1 VGVLFLKNGGVKKMA
16 ENQKK
21 YRFETLSVHGG
32 LSPDPVTGAR
42 AVPIYQNNAYQF
54 KSTEH
59 AANLFALAEPGYIYT
74 RIHNPT
80 TTVFEERVSLLEGG
94 VGALAVASGMAAI
107 TLGILNLAEAGDEI
121 VSASTLYGG
130 TYNLFAVT
138 LPKYG
143 IKVRFV
149 DAENPENFRAAITPK
164 TKAVFAE
171 TIGNPSLQVLDI
183 EKVAEIAHESGVPL
197 IIDNTFATPYLCRPI
212 EYGADIVVH
221 SATKWLLGNG
231 TTTGGVIVDGGK
243 FDWNSSKFPGFTTP
257 DSSYHDLVY
266 AEAIGAAAY
275 IVKARVQLLRD
286 LGPALS
292 PQNAFLFTLG
302 LETLHVRMKEHVAN
316 TQKVVEYLENH
327 SAVTW
332 VSYPGHPSHP
342 DCELAKKYLPKGAG
356 SMVVFGIKGGKEAG
370 AKLIDSISLWAHVA
384 NVGDAKSLIIH
395 PASTTHQQ
403 LDAEGLKAAGV
414 SEDLIRL
421 SIGIE
426 NVDDLIEDLEFA
438 IEQATGLSSLKTNA

>member
-1 VGVLFLKNGGVKKMA
+1 MG

-32 LSPDPVTGAR
+32 LTPDPVTGAR

-54 KSTEH
+54 KNTEH
-59 AANLFALAEPGYIYT
+59 AANLFSLAEPGYIYT

-80 TTVFEERVSLLEGG
+80 TTVFEDRVALLEGG
-94 VGALAVASGMAAI
+94 AGALAVASGMAAI
-107 TLGILNLAEAGDEI
+107 TLAILNIAEAGDEI
-121 VSASTLYGG
+121 VAASNLYGG
-130 TYNLFAVT
+130 TYNLLAVT

-143 IKVRFV
+143 IKVKFV
-149 DAENPENFRAAITPK
+149 DAENPENFRQAITEK

-171 TIGNPSLQVLDI
+171 TIGNPSLRVLDI
-183 EKVAEIAHESGVPL
+183 EKVADIAHAAGVPL

-212 EYGADIVVH
+212 EHGADIVVH

-231 TTTGGVIVDGGK
+231 TTTGGIIVDGGK
-243 FDWNSSKFPGFTTP
+243 FDWNSSRFQSFTTP
-257 DSSYHDLVY
+257 DESYHGLVY
-266 AEAIGAAAY
+266 AEALGAIAY
-275 IVKARVQLLRD
+275 IIKARVQLLRD

-316 TQKVVEYLENH
+316 TKQIVDYLLAHPAVE
-327 SAVTW
+327 W
-332 VSYPGHPSHP
+332 VSYPGHSSHP
-342 DCELAKKYLPKGAG
+342 DYELAKKYLPKGAG

-370 AKLIDSISLWAHVA
+370 AKFINSLTLWAHVA

-403 LDAEGLKAAGV
+403 LDSEGLKAAGV

-426 NVDDLIEDLEFA
+426 NVEDLIEDLETA
-438 IEQATGLSSLKTNA
+438 IESATGLSSLKTNA

>member
-1 VGVLFLKNGGVKKMA
+1 MA

>member
-1 VGVLFLKNGGVKKMA
+1 MG
-16 ENQKK
+16 ENQKN
-21 YRFETLSVHGG
+21 YRFETLGVHGG

-54 KSTEH
+54 KNTEH
-59 AANLFALAEPGYIYT
+59 AANLFGLKEPGYIYT

-80 TTVFEERVSLLEGG
+80 VTVFEDRIALLEGG

-107 TLGILNLAEAGDEI
+107 TLAILNIAEAGDEI

-143 IKVRFV
+143 IKVKFV
-149 DAENPENFRAAITPK
+149 DPENPENFRTAINEK

-171 TIGNPSLQVLDI
+171 TIGNPSLRVLDI
-183 EKVAEIAHESGVPL
+183 EKVADIAHEAGIPL

-212 EYGADIVVH
+212 EYGADIVIH

-231 TTTGGVIVDGGK
+231 TTLGGVIVDGGN
-243 FDWNSSKFPGFTTP
+243 FDWNSPKFPGFTTP
-257 DSSYHDLVY
+257 DPSYHNLVY
-266 AEAIGAAAY
+266 SEALGAVAY
-275 IVKARVQLLRD
+275 IIKARVQLLRD

-292 PQNAFLFTLG
+292 PQNAFQFTLG

-316 TQKVVEYLENH
+316 TKQVVDYLVNH
-327 SAVTW
+327 PAVEW
-332 VSYPGHPSHP
+332 VSYPGHTSHP
-342 DCELAKKYLPKGAG
+342 DYQLTEKYLSKGAG
-356 SMVVFGIKGGKEAG
+356 SVIVFGIKGGRDAG
-370 AKLIDSISLWAHVA
+370 AKLIDSISLFAHVA

-403 LDAEGLKAAGV
+403 LDEEGLKASGV
-414 SEDLIRL
+414 TEDLVRL

-426 NVDDLIEDLEFA
+426 HVKDLIEDLEQA
-438 IEQATGLSSLKTNA
+438 IETATGIASLKAKA

>member
-1 VGVLFLKNGGVKKMA
+1 MTD
-16 ENQKK
+16 QKK
-21 YRFETLSVHGG
+21 YRLETLGVHGG
-32 LSPDPVTGAR
+32 LSPDPTTGAR

-54 KSTEH
+54 KNTEH

-80 TTVFEERVSLLEGG
+80 TSVFEERVALLEGG
-94 VGALAVASGMAAI
+94 VGALAVSSGMAAI
-107 TLGILNLAEAGDEI
+107 TLSILNLAEAGDEI
-121 VSASTLYGG
+121 VAASNLYGG

-143 IKVRFV
+143 IQVKFV
-149 DAENPENFRAAITPK
+149 DSTNPENFKQAITKK
-164 TKAVFAE
+164 TKAIFAE
-171 TIGNPSLQVLDI
+171 TIGNPSLRILDM
-183 EKVAEIAHESGVPL
+183 EKVAKIAHDAGIPL

-212 EYGADIVVH
+212 EHGADIVIH

-231 TTTGGVIVDGGK
+231 TTLGGIIVDGGK

-257 DSSYHDLVY
+257 DASYHDIVY
-266 AEAIGAAAY
+266 SEAIGAAAY

-292 PQNAFLFTLG
+292 PQNAFQFTLG

-316 TQKVVEYLENH
+316 TKKVVEYLEAH
-327 SAVTW
+327 PAVNW
-332 VSYPGHPSHP
+332 VMYPGNEKHP
-342 DCELAKKYLPKGAG
+342 DYELGKKYLPKGAG
-356 SMVVFGIKGGKEAG
+356 SIVVFGIDGGREAG
-370 AKLIDSISLWAHVA
+370 ATFINSLKLWAHVA
-384 NVGDAKSLIIH
+384 NVGDAKSLVIH

-403 LDAEGLKAAGV
+403 LDSEGLKAAGV
-414 SEDLIRL
+414 PEDLIRL

-426 NVDDLIEDLEFA
+426 NVEDLVEDLEQA
-438 IEQATGLSSLKTNA
+438 ITLSTGKTSLTSSV

>member
-1 VGVLFLKNGGVKKMA
+1 MSNKNL
-16 ENQKK
+16 
-21 YRFETLSVHGG
+21 RFETLSVHGG
-32 LSPDPVTGAR
+32 LSADPVTGAR

-59 AANLFALAEPGYIYT
+59 AANLFGLKEPGYIYT

-80 TTVFEERVSLLEGG
+80 VTVFEDRVALLEGG
-94 VGALAVASGMAAI
+94 VGALATSSGMAAI
-107 TLGILNLAEAGDEI
+107 TLAILNIAEAGDEI
-121 VSASTLYGG
+121 VSASNLYGG

-143 IKVRFV
+143 INVRFV
-149 DAENPENFRAAITPK
+149 DPTDPENFRAAINEK
-164 TKAVFAE
+164 TKAVYAE
-171 TIGNPSLQVLDI
+171 TIGNPSLRVLDI
-183 EKVAEIAHESGVPL
+183 EKVASIAHEAGVPL
-197 IIDNTFATPYLCRPI
+197 MVDNTFATPYLCRPI
-212 EYGADIVVH
+212 EYGADIVIH

-231 TTTGGVIVDGGK
+231 TTLGGVIVDGGK
-243 FDWNSSKFPGFTTP
+243 FDWDSPKFPGLTEP
-257 DSSYHDLVY
+257 DASYHDMVY
-266 AEAIGAAAY
+266 AKDIGAAAY

-292 PQNAFLFTLG
+292 PQNAFQFTLG

-316 TQKVVEYLENH
+316 TKKVVEYLVQH
-327 SAVTW
+327 PAVEW

-342 DCELAKKYLPKGAG
+342 DYHFVDKYLPKGAG
-356 SMVVFGIKGGKEAG
+356 AVVVFGIKGGREAG
-370 AKLIDSISLWAHVA
+370 AKLIDSITLWAHVA

-403 LDAEGLKAAGV
+403 LDSEGLKAAGV

-426 NVDDLIEDLEFA
+426 NADDLIEDLESA
-438 IEQATGLSSLKTNA
+438 IEVATGLTFLKTKA